1 MKIINFLSSTD
12 ASRETTSRANAFPIN
27 KMRLTVF
34 GAWMICAM
42 LLFPVFPGSFAHADM
57 YKYVKNDGGTL
68 LSDKKMHR
76 KGYRL
81 VKIYRMKK
89 TGAYKSSPKKKQYAK
104 KHARFWK
111 KRKYKK
117 NTRHKKYSA
126 KRRVYK
132 RLVKANGRDNGI
144 IKGCNS
150 NAHLASQARKYR
162 KTIEIYSQIYGV
174 DAELIHAIVRQE
186 SCFNEGAHSRVGAI
200 GLMQLMPQTALEL
213 RITDPWNPE
222 HNIQGGIKYIA
233 QMLEMFEGNPKLAI
247 AAYNAGPGNVNKYR
261 GIPPFAETRHYVK
274 KVYGEYKRLKAV
286 GIVKP
291 VRIKLASLSGSQNDL
306 LSN

>member
-1 MKIINFLSSTD
+1 MKKLNPRSK
-12 ASRETTSRANAFPIN
+12 ASAAYRA
-27 KMRLTVF
+27 VF
-34 GAWMICAM
+34 SVLMISL
-42 LLFPVFPGSFAHADM
+42 LLFIPGRFAYADM
-57 YKYVKNDGGTL
+57 YKYVKKDGSTL
-68 LSDKKMHR
+68 LTGNKIRK

-89 TGAYKSSPKKKQYAK
+89 SGNYKSSYRKKSSKSWSKRGKSFK
-104 KHARFWK
+104 KRRKYSK
-111 KRKYKK
+111 KRKY
-117 NTRHKKYSA
+117 A
-126 KRRVYK
+126 KRKYKGRVYK
-132 RLVKANGRDNGI
+132 NLVKANGRDNGI

-150 NAHLASQARKYR
+150 DRHLVRQARKYR
-162 KTIEIYSQIYGV
+162 KTIEIYSRIYGV

-213 RITDPWNPE
+213 RINDPWNPE

-233 QMLEMFEGNPKLAI
+233 QMLEMFDGNPKLAI

-261 GIPPFAETRHYVK
+261 GIPPFSETRNYVK

-286 GIVKP
+286 GIAKP
-291 VRIKLASLSGSQNDL
+291 VAIKVAMLDQ
-306 LSN
+306 

>member
-1 MKIINFLSSTD
+1 MNTISPRSK
-12 ASRETTSRANAFPIN
+12 ANAVY
-27 KMRLTVF
+27 RAVF
-34 GAWMICAM
+34 SVLMISL
-42 LLFPVFPGSFAHADM
+42 LLFIPGKSAYADM
-57 YKYVKNDGGTL
+57 YKYVKADGSTL
-68 LSDKKMHR
+68 LTGSKIRK

-89 TGAYKSSPKKKQYAK
+89 SGNYKSSYRKKNTKSWK
-104 KHARFWK
+104 KRRKYSK
-111 KRKYKK
+111 KRKYA
-117 NTRHKKYSA
+117 NRKY
-126 KRRVYK
+126 KGRVYK
-132 RLVKANGRDNGI
+132 NLVKANGRDNGI

-150 NAHLASQARKYR
+150 DRHLTSQARKYR
-162 KTIEIYSQIYGV
+162 NTIEIYSRIYGV

-213 RITDPWNPE
+213 RINDPWNPE

-233 QMLEMFEGNPKLAI
+233 QMLEMFDGNPKLAI

-261 GIPPFAETRHYVK
+261 GIPPFSETRNYVK

-286 GIVKP
+286 GIAKP
-291 VRIKLASLSGSQNDL
+291 ATVKLAMLERN
-306 LSN
+306 